1 MTHATPARRHRRVPA
16 TVQVEIPRIR
26 YSLRGHTVDVSRS
39 GALMRLGRGIRPG
52 EIVTANFH
60 IGEDDVISISARVSR
75 TPIDGATAIEFFEL
89 DEHTQERWDTF
100 VLQAINAH
108 DQHGALVYEPSLSE
122 LVYLLEQDLPTDTLH
137 IDLGREIGEEQ
148 RIDLII
154 IHPLNTSRYSLPV
167 ITGAYNDGVT
177 DLLVLDNSEAL
188 RDEFHAFV
196 DGGFPQLPIDP
207 EWLDALHA
215 WVDSES

>member
-26 YSLRGHTVDVSRS
+26 YSLRGHTVDISRS

-52 EIVTANFH
+52 EVVTANFH
-60 IGEDDVISISARVSR
+60 VNDDEIIAISARVSR
-75 TPIDGATAIEFFEL
+75 TPIDGATALEFFEL
-89 DEHTQERWDTF
+89 DDHTQERWDTF
-100 VLQAINAH
+100 VLQAINVH
-108 DQHGALVYEPSLSE
+108 DQHGALVYEPSLAD
-122 LVYLLEQDLPTDTLH
+122 LVGLLEKELPTDYLR
-137 IDLGREIGEEQ
+137 IALGREISEDQ

-167 ITGAYNDGVT
+167 ITGTCNDGVT

-188 RDEFHAFV
+188 REEFHAFV